1 MKLSLLRSIF
11 YWTNSRYYQISLPKT
26 NMTVPYFPLS
36 IEVESSDT
44 DESSENDGEN
54 IADQQYLPGGGD
66 IQPYMYEPET
76 DDSGDENDGE
86 GRAGGG
92 DVQGDEG
99 NRQRNLDWCTC
110 GHCAIMTTAR
120 ECRCCTE
127 IDQVKVVMEEEGAGC
142 ITTHPG
148 FHAVCLDRWGLR
160 TAYFAYRQQYGE
172 NARESS
178 LHEKYRHVAYRQ
190 LVRFCWQFLG
200 KDVRVILPACAVLK
214 IRDTFPSD
222 NYEGFRLP
230 RL

>member
-11 YWTNSRYYQISLPKT
+11 YWTNSRYYQISVPKT

-120 ECRCCTE
+120 ECRCCNE

-148 FHAVCLDRWGLR
+148 FHAVCLDR
-160 TAYFAYRQQYGE
+160 
-172 NARESS
+172 
-178 LHEKYRHVAYRQ
+178 KYRHVAYRQ
-190 LVRFCWQFLG
+190 LVRFCWQFWG
-200 KDVRVILPACAVLK
+200 KDVRVMLPACAVVK
-214 IRDTFPSD
+214 IRDTFPSE

-230 RL
+230 PL